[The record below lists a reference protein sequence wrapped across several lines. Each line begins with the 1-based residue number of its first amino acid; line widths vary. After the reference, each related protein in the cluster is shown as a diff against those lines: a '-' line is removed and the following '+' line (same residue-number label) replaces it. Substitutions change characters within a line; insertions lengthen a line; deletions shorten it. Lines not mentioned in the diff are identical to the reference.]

1 MNAEQKAAA
10 QKEDLRHAVL
20 DVMVFRHPAA
30 LTLRAIR
37 RHVAVEIG
45 FTVAE
50 EDVAAAAEL
59 LVGLG
64 HLAVEP
70 DPLGSTKYY
79 RATPAGVL
87 AQERGR

>member
-1 MNAEQKAAA
+1 MNHSSKE

-20 DVMVFRHPAA
+20 DVVALRHPAA

-45 FTVAE
+45 FQVE
-50 EDVAAAAEL
+50 EPDVEAAAEL

-64 HLAVEP
+64 QFAVEP
-70 DPLGSTKYY
+70 DPLGSTRYY